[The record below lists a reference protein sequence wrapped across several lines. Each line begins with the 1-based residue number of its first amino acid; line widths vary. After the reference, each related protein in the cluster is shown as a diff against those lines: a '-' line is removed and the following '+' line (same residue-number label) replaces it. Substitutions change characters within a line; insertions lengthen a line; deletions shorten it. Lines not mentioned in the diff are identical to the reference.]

1 MSREPEKYCT
11 YCGTLPVEK
20 GVGGSGHYGCR
31 NVECPLWVVSMTA
44 EDWDDVMIAIPNSE
58 KGNPEYIVDQC
69 AQKAAIATGLKPTP
83 AALWRKN
90 REPDPHGATYDCERA
105 ALTLG
110 AYTDDE
116 LANAVFL
123 HGNETPSMADVVAG
137 KALMPI
143 VYLTAAKERI
153 RWLSRRLSE
162 ATDPAAV
169 LVPTNIE
176 QAKAMILLGNKWLE
190 QNTPGEEC
198 QAYDCP
204 ATRLP
209 KKNEQAPILPE
220 GADPVEDS
228 DALYA
233 DRPKDGTWRALAKYR
248 GTMCIIKLSPVKHSE
263 LGPSCRQC
271 IVCGGTKF
279 REDVT
284 GWTDCMTCLD
294 FSVLTSD
301 LKRAAAEYWGLK

>member
-1 MSREPEKYCT
+1 MSREPEKHCT
-11 YCGTLPVEK
+11 YCRTLPVEK

-69 AQKAAIATGLKPTP
+69 VQKAAIATGLKPTP

-90 REPDPHGATYDCERA
+90 REPDPHGTTYDCERA

-162 ATDPAAV
+162 TADPAGV
-169 LVPTNIE
+169 PVPTNVE
-176 QAKAMILLGNKWLE
+176 QAKAMVAVGVAWLKQHAPDQVKAAE
-190 QNTPGEEC
+190 DRN
-198 QAYDCP
+198 
-204 ATRLP
+204 LP
-209 KKNEQAPILPE
+209 KGVAPFD
-220 GADPVEDS
+220 GAEAEPGFYDK
-228 DALYA
+228 
-233 DRPKDGTWRALAKYR
+233 PKDGVWRALAKYR
-248 GTMCIIKLSPVKHSE
+248 GSLVIIQLKRLKHGSDPGSGKC
-263 LGPSCRQC
+263 L
-271 IVCGGTKF
+271 VCNGRGF
-279 REDVT
+279 RENPD
-284 GWTDCMTCLD
+284 GWTECATCLD

-301 LKRAAAEYWGLK
+301 LKRAAAEDWGLK